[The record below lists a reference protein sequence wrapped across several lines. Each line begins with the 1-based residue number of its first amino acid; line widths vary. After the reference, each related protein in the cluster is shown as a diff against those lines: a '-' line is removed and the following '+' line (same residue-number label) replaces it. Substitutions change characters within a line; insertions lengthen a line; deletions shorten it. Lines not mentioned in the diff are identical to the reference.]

1 MVTLL
6 IAVGALLVA
15 VAGCVLVSP
24 NEDHEHLMED
34 FVQPFL

>member
-15 VAGCVLVSP
+15 VVGAAFLAP
-24 NEDHEHLMED
+24 DAEREHLMED
-34 FVQPFL
+34 IEQSSF